1 MTTRKISNL
10 KLSQIK
16 PDPNQPRK
24 TFDQDSLNG
33 LAESIK
39 TNGLIQPITVRKDGK
54 KFMIVAGERRFRAVK
69 LLKLPTI
76 ESIISEFQDEA
87 IYEIQLIENLQ
98 RKDVEI
104 IEESEGIAYLCKTAS
119 ADEVGKRL
127 GRSTTFI
134 YQRLKLANLIDGFK
148 ALLKSKELTISY
160 ALQIGTFDQKEQVN
174 ILEVLGENF
183 YEHQL
188 NNILNA
194 QSHNLANAPFELKD
208 ENLLKNAPSCNTCPS
223 NSINNGNLFGDEK
236 MICTGSACY
245 ALKKQVSLLNLVE
258 FFKKENVKVVL
269 DISNYSLDNES
280 TVLVTNLL
288 AKHKFS
294 IDTREG
300 VKIINE
306 PTEPTKPIKPTLKS
320 VREDSN
326 PELGKDEIQAEFDEQ
341 MEYYDEELDDYKV
354 ELEEYN
360 DDLAEY
366 KETIKNALKCYLFN
380 VNKYSYQT
388 VYYRDNEIASSI
400 AQSTVDKKMNDCNN
414 EEKILKIKN
423 NEARKVQIQTNG
435 LFQQYTELV
444 DKETYI
450 NQETPLTA
458 EELKSACI
466 SMFSK
471 CVNWNEKE
479 KLFKGFIGNDSN
491 LAKQYKKVKS
501 SEQMLN
507 KLIRYVIADTFSLGE
522 QNHQNNLV
530 NMGYYNAL
538 LPTHKEQ
545 FEDADKG
552 YNERKTKREQRID
565 ERIEELQKE

>member
-194 QSHNLANAPFELKD
+194 QSHNLANAPFDLKD
-208 ENLLKNAPSCNTCPS
+208 ENLLKNDPSCNTCPS

-400 AQSTVDKKMNDCNN
+400 AQSTVDKKMDDCNN

-435 LFQQYTELV
+435 LFQQYTEMV
-444 DKETYI
+444 DKDTYI

-471 CVNWNEKE
+471 CVGWNEKD

-491 LAKQYKKVKS
+491 LVKQYKKVKS

-552 YNERKTKREQRID
+552 YNERKIKREERID
-565 ERIEELQKE
+565 ERIEELQKD

>member
-194 QSHNLANAPFELKD
+194 QSHNLANAPFDLKD

-400 AQSTVDKKMNDCNN
+400 AQSTVDKKMDDCNN

-435 LFQQYTELV
+435 LFQQYTEMV
-444 DKETYI
+444 DKDTYI

-471 CVNWNEKE
+471 CVGWNEKD

-491 LAKQYKKVKS
+491 LVKQYKKVKS

>member
-1 MTTRKISNL
+1 M
-10 KLSQIK
+10 
-16 PDPNQPRK
+16 
-24 TFDQDSLNG
+24 
-33 LAESIK
+33 
-39 TNGLIQPITVRKDGK
+39 
-54 KFMIVAGERRFRAVK
+54 
-69 LLKLPTI
+69 PTI